1 MLNSYQVC
9 YLGYIR
15 EPSTA

>member
-1 MLNSYQVC
+1 M

-15 EPSTA
+15 